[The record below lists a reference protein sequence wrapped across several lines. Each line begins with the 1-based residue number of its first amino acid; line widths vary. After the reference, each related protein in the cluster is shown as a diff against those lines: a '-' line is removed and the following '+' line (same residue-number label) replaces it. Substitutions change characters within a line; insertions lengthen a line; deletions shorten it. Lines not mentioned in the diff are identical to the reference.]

1 MFYVYIICSVDH
13 PDQIYVGRTEDLKTR
28 LSAHNSG
35 NSTHTSKYAPWKL
48 EVYIAFEDKAKA
60 IAFEEY
66 LKTGAGRKF
75 RDKRLLL
82 TTLE

>member
-1 MFYVYIICSVDH
+1 MFCVYIIRSVEY

-48 EVYIAFEDKAKA
+48 VVYLGFEDKAKA

-66 LKTGAGRKF
+66 LKSGTGRQF
-75 RDKRLLL
+75 RDKRLL
-82 TTLE
+82 